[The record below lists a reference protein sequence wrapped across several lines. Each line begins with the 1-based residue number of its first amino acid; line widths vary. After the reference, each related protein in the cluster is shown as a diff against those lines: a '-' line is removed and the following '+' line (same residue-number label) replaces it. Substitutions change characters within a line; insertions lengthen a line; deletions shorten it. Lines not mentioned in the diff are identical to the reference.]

1 MKKEFFMFRT
11 MLRAALAATLL
22 AVTALPAHAA
32 KNDILLNV
40 AMDQQTFDK
49 FVDEAGYMIAYTS
62 LAPAEPEGL
71 LGFQAG
77 ISATMVN
84 IDSATWGPALATLST
99 PSRLVVPRLQ
109 ARKGLLFGID
119 VGASYIQVPSSN
131 IKVYGAEIRKAILRG
146 NMLIPAISLTAHGS
160 QLQGVNDLDLKV
172 YGAGV
177 GVSKGFLM
185 LTPYGGVD
193 MLRVKGSDQRTPSI
207 LNDVEK
213 DITRVHVGVKF
224 SVLPILN
231 ITVQADSRYPL
242 GDIYTYSARVN
253 IGL

>member
-1 MKKEFFMFRT
+1 MFRNT
-11 MLRAALAATLL
+11 LRTTLAAFALL
-22 AVTALPAHAA
+22 AFSALPAHAA
-32 KNDILLNV
+32 KHDILLDIS
-40 AMDQQTFDK
+40 MTQGEFDK
-49 FVDEAGYMIAYTS
+49 FVDEAGYAIAYTS

-77 ISATMVN
+77 ISATNVN
-84 IDSATWGPALATLST
+84 IDTATWAKALETTNTPNTL
-99 PSRLVVPRLQ
+99 LIPRLQ
-109 ARKGLLFGID
+109 ARKGLIFGID

-131 IKVYGAEIRKAILRG
+131 IKVYGAEVRKALARG
-146 NMLIPAISLTAHGS
+146 NMLFPAISIVAHAS
-160 QLQGVNDLDLKV
+160 QLQGVNDLDLTT
-172 YGAGV
+172 YGIGAGI
-177 GVSKGFLM
+177 SKGFLM

-193 MLRVKGSDQRTPSI
+193 MLRIKGSENAGLG
-207 LNDVEK
+207 LNDVQK
-213 DITRVHVGVKF
+213 DVTRVHVGVKF